1 MIESIFFLSKSGTCL
16 FRKIYISI
24 NLNESNSIAL
34 EVFKLI
40 SSNKDS
46 SIIYNYSYGSNDFSK
61 NKRIYFRYY
70 GSYYIAFVCDE
81 LENELATLDFINVM
95 IALIKDILKGVND
108 ELLLLNTEKVH
119 LIVDEMISGGIVI
132 ETNSSIV
139 LKNYN
144 EMINSKN

>member
-1 MIESIFFLSKSGTCL
+1 MIEAIFFLSKFGTCL
-16 FRKIYISI
+16 FKKIYTGL
-24 NLNESNSIAL
+24 NLVDSNSISL

-46 SIIYNYSYGSNDFSK
+46 SIIYDYSYQNSDSNK
-61 NKRIYFRYY
+61 NKRVYFRYY
-70 GSYYIAFVCDE
+70 GSYYIAFICDE

-95 IALIKDILKGVND
+95 IALIKEILKGVND
-108 ELLLLNTEKVH
+108 EILSLNTEKVH
-119 LIVDEMISGGIVI
+119 LIIDEMISGGIVI

-144 EMINSKN
+144 EMINLKS